1 MINHKYT
8 YNINFFHVFS
18 KINLMRLAHLSF
30 LIIFAFAMIG
40 EANAQFTGQDTAR
53 RVISTAVPFLTI
65 TPDARAAGMGD
76 AGVAVSS
83 DANATYWNPAKLAF
97 MEKTMGASISFSPWL
112 QKLVNDMSI
121 AYLSGYYKLS
131 KQEAVAVSMR
141 YFNLGSIQFT
151 NANGQPLQDFNPRE
165 LALDGTYSRKLSS
178 SFSMAL
184 TARYIY
190 SNLAGNISNAGSNV
204 NAQPGSTVAAD
215 IAAYYEKKKIIGTIP
230 TTIAFGMTISNI
242 GGKMTY
248 SNPATADFIPTNLR
262 IGTGITAEIDE
273 YNKLIFAFD
282 VSKLMVPTPPIRNGQ
297 GTIVQGK
304 DPNRT
309 LVSAMFGSFNDAPG
323 GISEEL
329 KELIYSVGLE
339 YWYKDFIA
347 LRGGYFN
354 ENQLKG
360 NRKYFTLGMGLRY
373 QSIGLDFAYM
383 VPTSQNHPLAD
394 TMRFSLLFDFAKDKQ
409 EKSVDDSPTTSVQ

>member
-1 MINHKYT
+1 
-8 YNINFFHVFS
+8 
-18 KINLMRLAHLSF
+18 MRLTHLLSF
-30 LIIFAFAMIG
+30 LLTISAFAIIG
-40 EANAQFTGQDTAR
+40 EAEAQFIGQDTAR

-76 AGVAVSS
+76 AGVAATT
-83 DANATYWNPAKLAF
+83 DANATYWNPAKLAS

-112 QKLVNDMSI
+112 QNLVSDMSI
-121 AYLSGYYKLS
+121 AYLSGYYKIS
-131 KQEAVAVSMR
+131 KQEAIAVSMR

-165 LALDGTYSRKLSS
+165 MALAGTYSRKLSNA
-178 SFSMAL
+178 FSMAL

-204 NAQPGSTVAAD
+204 NAQPGNSVGVD
-215 IAAYYEKKKIIGTIP
+215 IAAYYEKKKIIGTVP
-230 TTIAFGMTISNI
+230 TTIAFGATVTNI

-248 SNPATADFIPTNLR
+248 NNPATADFIPTTLR

-273 YNKLIFAFD
+273 YNKLIFALD

-297 GTIVQGK
+297 GTIIQGK

-309 LVSAMFGSFNDAPG
+309 LISALFGSFNDAPNG
-323 GISEEL
+323 MSEEL
-329 KELIYSVGLE
+329 QELIYSLGVE
-339 YWYKDFIA
+339 YWYKDLIA

-354 ENQLKG
+354 ENRLKG
-360 NRKYFTLGMGLRY
+360 NRKYFTMGMGIRY
-373 QSIGLDFAYM
+373 QKFGIDFAYM
-383 VPTSQNHPLAD
+383 IPTTQGHPLAD
-394 TMRFSLLFDFAKDKQ
+394 TMRFTLLFDFAKSKQ
-409 EKSVDDSPTTSVQ
+409 EKSVDDAPTGGVQ